1 MSAATRI
8 SPPAPIPLI
17 CANWKMNLSAGEA
30 GPYAAAL
37 RARLGDRSA
46 DLNKAFEVAIAPA
59 HPVLDR
65 LGRALEGSG
74 IALAAQNLH
83 AEESGAFT
91 GEVSLGMLEDL
102 GCHFALIGHSERRQI
117 FGETDA
123 QIAEKAARLAGS
135 AVKPI
140 LCVGETLEER
150 EQKRTLEV
158 VERQLGSVLDQ
169 VDGLEGA
176 MVVAYEPVW
185 AIGTGRTA
193 TPELAQEVHAALRAM
208 LEARWGTVGTQTR
221 ILYGGSVKPSN
232 ARELLSQPDI
242 NGALVGGASL
252 DPEAFAETALACLN

>member
-8 SPPAPIPLI
+8 SNPAPTPLI
-17 CANWKMNLSAGEA
+17 CANWKMNLSASEA
-30 GPYAAAL
+30 GPYAEVL
-37 RARLGDRSA
+37 RARLGDRSS
-46 DLNKAFEVAIAPA
+46 DLNKAFEIAIAPA

-102 GCHFALIGHSERRQI
+102 GCRFALIGHSERRQI

-135 AVKPI
+135 TVKPI

-158 VERQLGSVLDQ
+158 VERQLRSVLDQ

-193 TPELAQEVHAALRAM
+193 TPELAQEVHAALRAT
-208 LEARWGTVGTQTR
+208 LEACWGTVGTQTR